1 MHSCLFLE
9 KNQPYQL
16 MDLLKLKLFGVLL
29 LIFLCKTEA
38 IGQSRE
44 TKTQDID
51 SLTQG
56 MEKIPGFID
65 LYWDDATGKI
75 WMAIPESASEML
87 YYPSLSAGL
96 GSNDIGLDRG
106 RISGASIV
114 NFIPVGEKLLLQAN
128 NYNYRASAN
137 NPLEQAAVEESFAKS
152 IIWGFKIA
160 GRGNK
165 QILVDGTDFFLQDA
179 IGVVE
184 TIKRNGQGNF
194 KVDLS
199 RSAIFKPRTKS
210 FPKNTEIEA
219 TITFT
224 GEQAGNYIRQI
235 LPDPDAISLRLHH
248 SFVALPDDKFEIRK
262 FDPRAGVN
270 AVSYYDYSTPINEP
284 IEKQIMRRHR
294 LIKKNPGAA
303 LSEVENPIIY
313 YIDPGAPEPI
323 KTALM
328 EGTLWWAE
336 AFEKAGFKD
345 AFQVKLLPEDADP
358 MDVRYHLVQWVHRS
372 TRGWSYGGGV
382 TDPRT
387 GEIIKG
393 KVTLGSLRVRQD
405 YLIAQALAGNF
416 DSANVDDQAI
426 MNLAL
431 ARMRQLAA
439 HEVGHTLGL
448 PHNYIASAKGR
459 TSVMD
464 YPHPTIRIK
473 DGSID
478 LSDAY
483 AEGIGAW
490 DIAAIKMAYSDL
502 PDGMEEQAA
511 LNQWIA
517 EYKENGLDFLSDQDA
532 RPAGSAHPETHLWDN
547 GSDPVTELKQTL
559 AIRKLVLN
567 DFGLQKIP
575 DGTPLA
581 KLEELL
587 VPVYMYHRYQVEA
600 ASKVLGGVNYEYAVK
615 GDKTLFH
622 QTISREEQENALSQI
637 LEILQAENLALP
649 VQILNLLPPRPFG
662 YNPNPRETFNRTT
675 GLVFDP
681 LSPAEIAAQHCLSLI
696 FHPERASRLISQK
709 AMDPRQIGLDEMID
723 QVLEATWKAPAES
736 GYAAEIKRSV
746 EKLVLQHLMQLG
758 SNSGTSAQVR
768 AVALMK
774 TSALNDW
781 IKSQN
786 SADFS
791 QKAHYMYCMD
801 QINQFNENPDKE
813 MMILKPLPTPDGAPI
828 GQMEENWLSPICET
842 EYY

>member
-1 MHSCLFLE
+1 
-9 KNQPYQL
+9 
-16 MDLLKLKLFGVLL
+16 MDLLKLRLILVCKLLFFAHGIDLM
-29 LIFLCKTEA
+29 
-38 IGQSRE
+38 GQDTSS
-44 TKTQDID
+44 TSDGD
-51 SLTQG
+51 SSIATLTRG
-56 MEKIPGFID
+56 MEKMEGFID
-65 LYWDDATGKI
+65 LYWDEAGGKI
-75 WMAIPESASEML
+75 WMAIPETENEAL
-87 YYPSLSAGL
+87 YYPSLAAGL

-106 RISGASIV
+106 RISGAKIV
-114 NFIPVGEKLLLQAN
+114 SFIPVGNKLLLQAN
-128 NYNYRASAN
+128 NYLYRVSSS
-137 NPLEQAAVEESFAKS
+137 NPSEQAAVDESFATS
-152 IIWGFKIA
+152 ILWGFKIA
-160 GRGNK
+160 GRGNQK
-165 QILVDGTDFFLQDA
+165 ILVDATDFFLQDA
-179 IGVVE
+179 LGVVE
-184 TIKRNGQGNF
+184 TIKRNGQGNY

-199 RSAIFKPRTKS
+199 RSALYLPRTKS

-224 GEQAGNYIRQI
+224 GDQAGPYIRQI
-235 LPDPDAISLRLHH
+235 LPEPKAISLRLHH
-248 SFVALPDDKFEIRK
+248 SFVSLPEPGFEMRS

-270 AVSYYDYSTPINEP
+270 GISYYDYSTPISEP
-284 IEKQIMRRHR
+284 IEKQVIRRHR
-294 LIKKNPGAA
+294 LVKKNPGTAP
-303 LSEVENPIIY
+303 SEVENPIVY
-313 YIDPGAPEPI
+313 YIDPGTPEPI
-323 KTALM
+323 RTALT
-328 EGTLWWAE
+328 EGTRWWAE
-336 AFEKAGFKD
+336 AFEKAGFIN

-416 DSANVDDQAI
+416 DAENPDDQAI
-426 MNLAL
+426 MDLAL

-464 YPHPTIRIK
+464 YPHPSVRIK
-473 DGSID
+473 DGAID

-483 AEGIGAW
+483 AEGIGEW
-490 DIAAIKMAYSDL
+490 DIAAIKMAYSTL
-502 PDGMEEQAA
+502 PEGMEEQAA

-547 GSDPVTELKQTL
+547 GSDPVTELKETL

-567 DFGLQKIP
+567 DFGAHKIP

-600 ASKVLGGVNYEYAVK
+600 AAKLLGGVNYGYAIK
-615 GDKTLFH
+615 GDKTTIH
-622 QTISREEQENALSQI
+622 QTISREEQEKALSQI

-649 VQILNLLPPRPFG
+649 TQILNQLPPRPFG
-662 YNPNPRETFNRTT
+662 YNPNPRETFHRTT

-681 LSPAEIAAQHCLSLI
+681 LSPAEIAAHHCLSLI

-723 QVLEATWKAPAES
+723 LVLEATWMAPAQS

-758 SNSGTSAQVR
+758 SNSGTAAQVR

-774 TSALNDW
+774 ASALNDW
-781 IKSQN
+781 IKSQDT
-786 SADFS
+786 ADFS

-801 QINQFNENPDKE
+801 QINHFKENPDKE
-813 MMILKPLPTPDGAPI
+813 MMLLQPLPAPDGAPI
-828 GQMEENWLSPICET
+828 GQMEENWISPICGT
-842 EYY
+842 EHY